1 MKTIKLT
8 NQDRQIVL
16 RDDVI
21 HLLGITSQQYY
32 QIQFST
38 AERYML
44 ERTQDNHVL
53 VTEFLKEPLFWA
65 WWRNQYA
72 MVDEYFAVI
81 HSSGLP
87 GELIGIYESMHL
99 KIQVFPDKIL
109 WKQIEESYMNTISN
123 IIKDKTNANG
133 TEVSA

>member
-1 MKTIKLT
+1 
-8 NQDRQIVL
+8 
-16 RDDVI
+16 
-21 HLLGITSQQYY
+21 
-32 QIQFST
+32 
-38 AERYML
+38 
-44 ERTQDNHVL
+44 
-53 VTEFLKEPLFWA
+53 
-65 WWRNQYA
+65 
-72 MVDEYFAVI
+72 VI